1 MQNYTVIMNIKK
13 ILTLSSLMFSSICV
27 SQYASA
33 TCWSKAGGDYNID
46 PLLLMAIGWQESN
59 GRTNAVGSLLKD
71 GNRALGLMQIN
82 TIHLPELEKF
92 GIKREHL
99 FEPCV
104 SVMVGAYVLRDCLD
118 TFNQDTWRAVGCYYG
133 GKYSK
138 AYTAMSKYSKSVR
151 SHYENYQIMF
161 RGQNF
166 AYTAASTQNTPQ
178 KSPANKYRNIEYI
191 FFDQ

>member
-1 MQNYTVIMNIKK
+1 MNIKK
-13 ILTLSSLMFSSICV
+13 ILTASSLIFLAACA
-27 SQYASA
+27 SQSASA
-33 TCWSKAGGDYNID
+33 TCWAKAGGDYNID
-46 PLLLMAIGWQESN
+46 PVLLMAIGWQESN

-82 TIHLPELEKF
+82 TIHLPELKKF

-138 AYTAMSKYSKSVR
+138 AYTAMKKYSKSVEG
-151 SHYENYQIMF
+151 HYKNYQLMF
-161 RGQNF
+161 RGQHF
-166 AYTAASTQNTPQ
+166 AYDTTSIPTTPRQN
-178 KSPANKYRNIEYI
+178 NHYRNIEHI